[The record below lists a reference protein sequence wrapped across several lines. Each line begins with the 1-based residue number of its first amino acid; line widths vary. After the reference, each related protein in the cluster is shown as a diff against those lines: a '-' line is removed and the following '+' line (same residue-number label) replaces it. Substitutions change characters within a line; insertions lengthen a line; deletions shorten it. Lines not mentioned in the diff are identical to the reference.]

1 MASDVGC
8 DPLGKCGFLWDPE
21 TDTYS
26 CDYCDGKRRTE
37 MKYGIGRGKVME
49 KTLDFN
55 EYQDLADETA
65 IYPDESQIIY
75 PALGLASE
83 AGEVAGKISKAL
95 RDDTDYD
102 FDAIALE
109 LGDVLW
115 FLAALASDL
124 GMNLSD
130 IAAMNIEKLKS
141 RKERGKL
148 QGSGDYR

>member
-1 MASDVGC
+1 MD
-8 DPLGKCGFLWDPE
+8 K
-21 TDTYS
+21 
-26 CDYCDGKRRTE
+26 
-37 MKYGIGRGKVME
+37 I
-49 KTLDFN
+49 LDFN

-65 IYPDESQIIY
+65 IYPEDSEILY

-95 RDDTDYD
+95 RDDTDND

-115 FLAALASDL
+115 VLAALASDL
-124 GMNLSD
+124 DMNLSY